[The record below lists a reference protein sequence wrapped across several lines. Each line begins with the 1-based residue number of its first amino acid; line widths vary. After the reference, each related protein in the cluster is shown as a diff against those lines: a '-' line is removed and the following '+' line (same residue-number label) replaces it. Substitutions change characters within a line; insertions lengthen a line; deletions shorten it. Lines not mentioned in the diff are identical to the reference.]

1 VSVVARPMQVWFDE
15 THEAGEL
22 VRRLVFE
29 DIDGPQGPAAASWWR
44 VPAASDLPAPPVL
57 DSLVCAHLLW
67 AARRGQDLVVHG
79 PMSRGGLYNMGQLA
93 ALRHALSPERYP
105 RVVAVEPA
113 RVVDVARPEDEPER
127 AVAGLSGGL
136 DSTFTA
142 VRHARGLVGD
152 ARWTLDALVIVL
164 GFDLP
169 LHRPDRFEELRRRLA
184 PLADALGLPLHVAAT
199 NSAALGGQAWPQS
212 AMPLIGAVLSLF
224 GARCGVGI
232 VSAGAPHGI
241 PRFGISHPPLLD
253 ALASND
259 WFRLVT
265 DGGGH
270 GRTDK
275 IEALRDEPHALA
287 AMKVC
292 WQGPDPARNCGRC
305 EKCVM
310 TRLNFLAA
318 GIPDPP
324 CFDEPLALA
333 HVAALELPSLQKVRD
348 LYRTCWNELEA
359 RRRGGPIVE
368 LLRWRLARVP
378 PEETL
383 ARVRRVAQVA
393 RRVVPAPVRRRLR
406 AHLPAALRP

>member
-1 VSVVARPMQVWFDE
+1 
-15 THEAGEL
+15 
-22 VRRLVFE
+22 
-29 DIDGPQGPAAASWWR
+29 
-44 VPAASDLPAPPVL
+44 
-57 DSLVCAHLLW
+57 LLW
-67 AARRGQDLVVHG
+67 AARRGRDLVVHG
-79 PMSRGGLYNMGQLA
+79 PMSRGGLYNLGELA

-105 RVVAVEPA
+105 RAIAVEAA
-113 RVVDVARPEDEPER
+113 RVVDVARPPDEPER
-127 AVAGLSGGL
+127 AVAALSAGL

-152 ARWTLDALVIVL
+152 ARWGLDGLVLIL
-164 GFDLP
+164 GFDVP
-169 LHRPDRFEELRRRLA
+169 LHRKDRFDELRRRLE
-184 PLADALGLPLHVAAT
+184 PLAASLGLPLHAAT
-199 NSAALGGQAWPQS
+199 TSSMALGGQAWPQS
-212 AMPLIGAVLSLF
+212 AMPLVGGVLSFF
-224 GARCGVGI
+224 GARCAVGI

-259 WFRLVT
+259 RLVT
-265 DGGGH
+265 DGGGY

-275 IEALRDEPHALA
+275 VETLRDEPQALA
-287 AMKVC
+287 AIKVC

-318 GIPDPP
+318 GIPEPP
-324 CFDEPLALA
+324 CFDEPLRLE
-333 HVAALELPSLQKVRD
+333 HVAALELPTLQKVRD

-359 RRRGGPIVE
+359 RHRDGPVVE

-383 ARVRRVAQVA
+383 ARVRRLGLVA
-393 RRVVPAPVRRRLR
+393 RRFVPAPLRRLLR
-406 AHLPAALRP
+406 TRLPASVVP